1 MACTKRGRQA
11 PLKRIQVKSVSPSKG
26 LIAVLAAALVAAAP
40 VGARLLVDKTT
51 IPDATGDGD
60 PDITQVTAGSNGS
73 GGLTFIVDIGNRT
86 ELGED
91 EAVQVFID
99 ADHNEATGTQPNG
112 VDFAI
117 QMDSR
122 DVLLFR
128 WDGTDFVPVANS
140 GVYGYIFK
148 GFRIGLSRSDIGSP
162 PDSISYWVET
172 ISGDHGDD
180 APDGLIASLSL
191 STTPLTLTVQQFV
204 ATKTVKV
211 GKRYTAAMR
220 VQRSD
225 LEELSSAGLITCT
238 TKLGKKALKVEAVF
252 PEDVAGCIGVAPKA
266 ARGKKLKVTLAF
278 ELDGVKVSRT
288 ATVKVVR

>member
-1 MACTKRGRQA
+1 
-11 PLKRIQVKSVSPSKG
+11 VSPSKG
-26 LIAVLAAALVAAAP
+26 LVAVLAAALVAAAP
-40 VGARLLVDKTT
+40 VGARVLVDKTT
-51 IPDATGDGD
+51 IPDAAGDGD

-86 ELGED
+86 ELGAD

-128 WDGTDFVPVANS
+128 WDGTDFVLVQNS

-148 GFRIGLSRSDIGSP
+148 GFRMGLSRSDIGSP
-162 PDSISYWVET
+162 SDSISYWVET

-180 APDGLIASLSL
+180 APDGLIASLAL
-191 STTPLTLTVQQFV
+191 STTPLTLTVQQFI
-204 ATKTVKV
+204 ATKTVKI

-225 LEELSSAGLITCT
+225 LEELSSAGLITCRT
-238 TKLGKKALKVEAVF
+238 TLGRKSLKVQAVF
-252 PEDVAGCIGVAPKA
+252 PEDIAGCIGVAPKA
-266 ARGKKLKVTLAF
+266 ARGKKLKVTLTF

>member
-1 MACTKRGRQA
+1 
-11 PLKRIQVKSVSPSKG
+11 VSPSKG
-26 LIAVLAAALVAAAP
+26 LVAVLAAALVAAAP
-40 VGARLLVDKTT
+40 VGARVLVDKTT
-51 IPDATGDGD
+51 IPDAAGDGD

-86 ELGED
+86 ELGAD

-128 WDGTDFVPVANS
+128 WDGTDFVLVQNS

-162 PDSISYWVET
+162 TDSISYWVET

-180 APDGLIASLSL
+180 APDGLIASLAL
-191 STTPLTLTVQQFV
+191 STTPLTLTVQQFI
-204 ATKTVKV
+204 ATKTVKI

-225 LEELSSAGLITCT
+225 LEELSSAGLITCRT
-238 TKLGKKALKVEAVF
+238 TLGRKSLKVQAVF
-252 PEDVAGCIGVAPKA
+252 PEDIAGCIGVAPKA
-266 ARGKKLKVTLAF
+266 ARGKKLKVTLTF